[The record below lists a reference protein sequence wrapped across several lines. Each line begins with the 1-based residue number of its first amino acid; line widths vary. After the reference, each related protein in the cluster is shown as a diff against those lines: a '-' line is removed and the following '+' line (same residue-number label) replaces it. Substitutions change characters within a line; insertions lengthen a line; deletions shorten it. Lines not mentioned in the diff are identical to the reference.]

1 MLKLVKT
8 TMAKMRATSK
18 HLIREA
24 MLAKIIPC
32 SGKAISDTHNL
43 EVIEVERETRLAE
56 KCVINKK

>member
-1 MLKLVKT
+1 
-8 TMAKMRATSK
+8 MAKMRATSK

-32 SGKAISDTHNL
+32 SGKTISDTHNL